1 MASITES
8 GSGHYPQDY
17 KRQGFII
24 EACDHDYDEETFRIL
39 NPNVFPR
46 PSFLILEVTPPV
58 GRAGIAATMR
68 ALLILFDE
76 HIPGGLLAAGIAL
89 VGALGLFSIGI

>member
-1 MASITES
+1 MASIAES

-24 EACDHDYDEETFRIL
+24 EARDHDKDEETFRIL

-46 PSFLILEVTPPV
+46 PSLLITCHLSLISEVIPPV
-58 GRAGIAATMR
+58 GRPGITATMR
-68 ALLILFDE
+68 TFLILFDE
-76 HIPGGLLAAGIAL
+76 HIPG
-89 VGALGLFSIGI
+89 